1 MIKGYSEAL
10 FSFQVSQF
18 CLKFEKSLKIL
29 SKTFYLLMFR
39 AFLLLWLY
47 DVRSSGSQIL
57 FKIGILKNFA
67 NFTGEQLCWSFFLLK
82 LKAFRPLLRT
92 PFLREHLPWLLICE
106 RLCIGETYH
115 LFCFCLI
122 EKNTLN

>member
-10 FSFQVSQF
+10 FSFQASQF
-18 CLKFEKSLKIL
+18 CLKFEKLKIL
-29 SKTFYLLMFR
+29 FKTYSLMFR

-47 DVRSSGSQIL
+47 NVRSSGSQIL

-82 LKAFRPLLRT
+82 LKAFRP
-92 PFLREHLPWLLICE
+92 H
-106 RLCIGETYH
+106 
-115 LFCFCLI
+115 
-122 EKNTLN
+122 

>member
-67 NFTGEQLCWSFFLLK
+67 NLTGEQLCWSFFLLK

-92 PFLREHLPWLLICE
+92 PFFE
-106 RLCIGETYH
+106 RTPSVATYM
-115 LFCFCLI
+115 
-122 EKNTLN
+122 